1 VLGPGRH
8 IFEVYFDGFSGG
20 LAELVPSQLVVAGK
34 RHDMLDRRVEFREDG
49 TFGVGIPKLG

>member
-1 VLGPGRH
+1 
-8 IFEVYFDGFSGG
+8 VYFDGFSGG